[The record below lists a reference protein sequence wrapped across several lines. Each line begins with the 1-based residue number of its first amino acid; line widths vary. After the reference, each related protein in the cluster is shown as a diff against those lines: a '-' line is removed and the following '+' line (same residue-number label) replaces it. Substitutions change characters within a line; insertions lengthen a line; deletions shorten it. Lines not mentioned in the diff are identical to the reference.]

1 MTREKAEY
9 LENKYRTFIKIW
21 QTSNSV
27 NEVCRILH
35 DRYGWHDG
43 METDDSY
50 YHRDYLSLRCAR
62 NYAWRLRKKGVQLK
76 EHRGSPI
83 WGPDHAWAVDYTE
96 LNKYSQQTRRAG

>member
-1 MTREKAEY
+1 MTREKIEY

-43 METDDSY
+43 METDDNF
-50 YHRDYLSLRCAR
+50 YHQDYLSSQCAR
-62 NYAWRLRKKGVQLK
+62 SYARRLRKKGVSLK
-76 EHRGSPI
+76 DLTYHWVRPPRYS
-83 WGPDHAWAVDYTE
+83 VNYTE
-96 LNKYSQQTRRAG
+96 LNEYSQQVRRAE